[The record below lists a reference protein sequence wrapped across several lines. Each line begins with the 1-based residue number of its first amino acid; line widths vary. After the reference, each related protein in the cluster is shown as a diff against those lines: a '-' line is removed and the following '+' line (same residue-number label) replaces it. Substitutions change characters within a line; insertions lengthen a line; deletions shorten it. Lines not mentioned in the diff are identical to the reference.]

1 MERPCSHAATPSG
14 PYSYVLDVWG
24 SLSPA
29 PGPHQLRHWAA
40 TPDAAPRPHC
50 DQSMEAPRTFVPFND
65 YGKALNRSASPQ
77 RYPRPTKPLAARP
90 RRLSFGAAERA
101 PTTTGAPPP
110 ESPTMSTEPTTRAQ
124 PDHVHGAAALG
135 LSAGPRRRR
144 LAAGEPTPP
153 TRQLS
158 ASPTRPARRVA
169 VRDIGASCHD
179 GRHPATAMF
188 DGQKFW
194 ATTGLFPQ
202 SALARLPSPTRLS
215 SLSLDVGPSV
225 RQVTVSVGH
234 DDFED
239 VATVTFEGGGNK
251 RVSLENVL
259 ARDVRIR
266 IDLCSGRSPSSSPSR
281 SSACPPNIVNLVA
294 LDGNVPQARP
304 SQDRPDLRVV
314 RPPRSRSRR
323 LREDA
328 PAGAVHGGLEG
339 VGQRVPPFQRSH
351 LQI

>member
-1 MERPCSHAATPSG
+1 
-14 PYSYVLDVWG
+14 
-24 SLSPA
+24 
-29 PGPHQLRHWAA
+29 
-40 TPDAAPRPHC
+40 
-50 DQSMEAPRTFVPFND
+50 MEAPRTFVPFND

-101 PTTTGAPPP
+101 PTATGAPPP
-110 ESPTMSTEPTTRAQ
+110 ESPTMSTEQRLPWDSRRA
-124 PDHVHGAAALG
+124 PGAAD
-135 LSAGPRRRR
+135 SP
-144 LAAGEPTPP
+144 LA
-153 TRQLS
+153 S
-158 ASPTRPARRVA
+158 PARRVA

-234 DDFED
+234 LDEFED

-266 IDLCSGRSPSSSPSR
+266 IDRASGSF
-281 SSACPPNIVNLVA
+281 AIVQKVEVV
-294 LDGNVPQARP
+294 GVPA
-304 SQDRPDLRVV
+304 
-314 RPPRSRSRR
+314 
-323 LREDA
+323 
-328 PAGAVHGGLEG
+328 
-339 VGQRVPPFQRSH
+339 
-351 LQI
+351 

>member
-1 MERPCSHAATPSG
+1 
-14 PYSYVLDVWG
+14 
-24 SLSPA
+24 
-29 PGPHQLRHWAA
+29 
-40 TPDAAPRPHC
+40 
-50 DQSMEAPRTFVPFND
+50 MEAPRTFVPFND

-101 PTTTGAPPP
+101 PTTNSAPPP
-110 ESPTMSTEPTTRAQ
+110 ESPTMSTERTPESPTMSTERLPWDSRRAARE
-124 PDHVHGAAALG
+124 PLPE
-135 LSAGPRRRR
+135 S
-144 LAAGEPTPP
+144 PTPP

-158 ASPTRPARRVA
+158 ASPTRLARRVA

-234 DDFED
+234 EDAFED

-266 IDLCSGRSPSSSPSR
+266 IDSCSESF
-281 SSACPPNIVNLVA
+281 AIVQKVEVV
-294 LDGNVPQARP
+294 GVPA
-304 SQDRPDLRVV
+304 
-314 RPPRSRSRR
+314 
-323 LREDA
+323 
-328 PAGAVHGGLEG
+328 
-339 VGQRVPPFQRSH
+339 
-351 LQI
+351 

>member
-1 MERPCSHAATPSG
+1 
-14 PYSYVLDVWG
+14 
-24 SLSPA
+24 
-29 PGPHQLRHWAA
+29 
-40 TPDAAPRPHC
+40 
-50 DQSMEAPRTFVPFND
+50 MEAPRTFVPFND

-77 RYPRPTKPLAARP
+77 RYPRPTKPINAQP

-101 PTTTGAPPP
+101 PTATSAPPP
-110 ESPTMSTEPTTRAQ
+110 ESPTMSTEPRSPTMSTERLPWDSRQA
-124 PDHVHGAAALG
+124 PAAAD
-135 LSAGPRRRR
+135 S
-144 LAAGEPTPP
+144 PP
-153 TRQLS
+153 PS
-158 ASPTRPARRVA
+158 SPARRVA

-234 DDFED
+234 LDEFED

-251 RVSLENVL
+251 RVSLDNVL

-266 IDLCSGRSPSSSPSR
+266 IDLCSESF
-281 SSACPPNIVNLVA
+281 AIVQSVEVV
-294 LDGNVPQARP
+294 GVPA
-304 SQDRPDLRVV
+304 
-314 RPPRSRSRR
+314 
-323 LREDA
+323 
-328 PAGAVHGGLEG
+328 
-339 VGQRVPPFQRSH
+339 
-351 LQI
+351 

>member
-1 MERPCSHAATPSG
+1 
-14 PYSYVLDVWG
+14 
-24 SLSPA
+24 
-29 PGPHQLRHWAA
+29 
-40 TPDAAPRPHC
+40 
-50 DQSMEAPRTFVPFND
+50 MEAPRTFVPFND

-101 PTTTGAPPP
+101 PTTNSAPPP
-110 ESPTMSTEPTTRAQ
+110 ESPTMSKEPTRNSAPPLESLPTERLPWDSRRA
-124 PDHVHGAAALG
+124 PGAAD
-135 LSAGPRRRR
+135 SP
-144 LAAGEPTPP
+144 LA
-153 TRQLS
+153 S
-158 ASPTRPARRVA
+158 PARRVA

-225 RQVTVSVGH
+225 RQVTVGVGH
-234 DDFED
+234 EDDFED

-251 RVSLENVL
+251 RVSLENIL

-266 IDLCSGRSPSSSPSR
+266 IDRASESF
-281 SSACPPNIVNLVA
+281 AIVQKVEVV
-294 LDGNVPQARP
+294 GVPA
-304 SQDRPDLRVV
+304 
-314 RPPRSRSRR
+314 
-323 LREDA
+323 
-328 PAGAVHGGLEG
+328 
-339 VGQRVPPFQRSH
+339 
-351 LQI
+351 

>member
-1 MERPCSHAATPSG
+1 
-14 PYSYVLDVWG
+14 
-24 SLSPA
+24 
-29 PGPHQLRHWAA
+29 
-40 TPDAAPRPHC
+40 
-50 DQSMEAPRTFVPFND
+50 MEAPRTFVPFND

-90 RRLSFGAAERA
+90 RRLAFGAAERA
-101 PTTTGAPPP
+101 PTATGAPPP
-110 ESPTMSTEPTTRAQ
+110 ESPTMSTEQRLPWDSRRA
-124 PDHVHGAAALG
+124 PGAAD
-135 LSAGPRRRR
+135 SP
-144 LAAGEPTPP
+144 LA
-153 TRQLS
+153 S
-158 ASPTRPARRVA
+158 PARRVA

-225 RQVTVSVGH
+225 RQVTVGVGH
-234 DDFED
+234 EDDFED

-266 IDLCSGRSPSSSPSR
+266 IDRASGSF
-281 SSACPPNIVNLVA
+281 AIVQKVEVV
-294 LDGNVPQARP
+294 GVPA
-304 SQDRPDLRVV
+304 
-314 RPPRSRSRR
+314 
-323 LREDA
+323 
-328 PAGAVHGGLEG
+328 
-339 VGQRVPPFQRSH
+339 
-351 LQI
+351 

>member
-1 MERPCSHAATPSG
+1 
-14 PYSYVLDVWG
+14 
-24 SLSPA
+24 
-29 PGPHQLRHWAA
+29 
-40 TPDAAPRPHC
+40 
-50 DQSMEAPRTFVPFND
+50 MEAPRTFVPFND

-101 PTTTGAPPP
+101 PTATSAPPP
-110 ESPTMSTEPTTRAQ
+110 ESPTMSTEPRSPTMSTERLPWDSRRA
-124 PDHVHGAAALG
+124 PAAAD
-135 LSAGPRRRR
+135 S
-144 LAAGEPTPP
+144 PP
-153 TRQLS
+153 PS
-158 ASPTRPARRVA
+158 SPARRVA

-225 RQVTVSVGH
+225 RQVTVGVGH
-234 DDFED
+234 EDEFED

-266 IDLCSGRSPSSSPSR
+266 IDLCSESF
-281 SSACPPNIVNLVA
+281 AIVQSVEVV
-294 LDGNVPQARP
+294 GVPA
-304 SQDRPDLRVV
+304 
-314 RPPRSRSRR
+314 
-323 LREDA
+323 
-328 PAGAVHGGLEG
+328 
-339 VGQRVPPFQRSH
+339 
-351 LQI
+351 

>member
-1 MERPCSHAATPSG
+1 
-14 PYSYVLDVWG
+14 
-24 SLSPA
+24 
-29 PGPHQLRHWAA
+29 
-40 TPDAAPRPHC
+40 
-50 DQSMEAPRTFVPFND
+50 MEAPRTFVPFND

-101 PTTTGAPPP
+101 PTATGAPPP
-110 ESPTMSTEPTTRAQ
+110 ESPTMSTEQRLPWDSRRA
-124 PDHVHGAAALG
+124 PGAAD
-135 LSAGPRRRR
+135 SP
-144 LAAGEPTPP
+144 LA
-153 TRQLS
+153 S
-158 ASPTRPARRVA
+158 PARRVA

-225 RQVTVSVGH
+225 RQVTVGVGH
-234 DDFED
+234 EDDFED

-251 RVSLENVL
+251 RVLLENVL

-266 IDLCSGRSPSSSPSR
+266 IDRASGSF
-281 SSACPPNIVNLVA
+281 AIVQKVEVV
-294 LDGNVPQARP
+294 GVPA
-304 SQDRPDLRVV
+304 
-314 RPPRSRSRR
+314 
-323 LREDA
+323 
-328 PAGAVHGGLEG
+328 
-339 VGQRVPPFQRSH
+339 
-351 LQI
+351 

>member
-1 MERPCSHAATPSG
+1 
-14 PYSYVLDVWG
+14 
-24 SLSPA
+24 
-29 PGPHQLRHWAA
+29 
-40 TPDAAPRPHC
+40 
-50 DQSMEAPRTFVPFND
+50 MEAPRTFVPFND

-90 RRLSFGAAERA
+90 RRLAFGAAERA
-101 PTTTGAPPP
+101 PTATGAPPP
-110 ESPTMSTEPTTRAQ
+110 ESPTMSTERTPESPTMSTDRL
-124 PDHVHGAAALG
+124 PWDSRRTPAAAD
-135 LSAGPRRRR
+135 SPPAS
-144 LAAGEPTPP
+144 PTPP

-158 ASPTRPARRVA
+158 ASPPASPTRPARRVA

-234 DDFED
+234 EDDFED

-251 RVSLENVL
+251 RVLLENVL

-266 IDLCSGRSPSSSPSR
+266 IDRASGSF
-281 SSACPPNIVNLVA
+281 AIVQSVEVV
-294 LDGNVPQARP
+294 GVPA
-304 SQDRPDLRVV
+304 
-314 RPPRSRSRR
+314 
-323 LREDA
+323 
-328 PAGAVHGGLEG
+328 
-339 VGQRVPPFQRSH
+339 
-351 LQI
+351 

>member
-1 MERPCSHAATPSG
+1 
-14 PYSYVLDVWG
+14 
-24 SLSPA
+24 
-29 PGPHQLRHWAA
+29 
-40 TPDAAPRPHC
+40 
-50 DQSMEAPRTFVPFND
+50 MEAPRTFVPFND

-90 RRLSFGAAERA
+90 RRLAFGAAERA
-101 PTTTGAPPP
+101 PTTTTCAPPP
-110 ESPTMSTEPTTRAQ
+110 ESPTMSTEQRLPWDSRRA
-124 PDHVHGAAALG
+124 PGAAD
-135 LSAGPRRRR
+135 SP
-144 LAAGEPTPP
+144 LA
-153 TRQLS
+153 S
-158 ASPTRPARRVA
+158 PARRVA

-225 RQVTVSVGH
+225 RQVTVGVGH
-234 DDFED
+234 EDDFED

-266 IDLCSGRSPSSSPSR
+266 IDRASGSF
-281 SSACPPNIVNLVA
+281 AIVQKVEVV
-294 LDGNVPQARP
+294 GVPA
-304 SQDRPDLRVV
+304 
-314 RPPRSRSRR
+314 
-323 LREDA
+323 
-328 PAGAVHGGLEG
+328 
-339 VGQRVPPFQRSH
+339 
-351 LQI
+351 

>member
-1 MERPCSHAATPSG
+1 
-14 PYSYVLDVWG
+14 
-24 SLSPA
+24 
-29 PGPHQLRHWAA
+29 
-40 TPDAAPRPHC
+40 
-50 DQSMEAPRTFVPFND
+50 MEAPRTFVPFND

-77 RYPRPTKPLAARP
+77 RYPRPTKPTNVRP
-90 RRLSFGAAERA
+90 RRLAFGAAERA
-101 PTTTGAPPP
+101 PTATGAPPP
-110 ESPTMSTEPTTRAQ
+110 ESPTMSTERTPESPTMSTGRL
-124 PDHVHGAAALG
+124 PWDSRRTPAAAD
-135 LSAGPRRRR
+135 SPPAS
-144 LAAGEPTPP
+144 PTPP

-158 ASPTRPARRVA
+158 ASPTRLARRVA

-225 RQVTVSVGH
+225 RQVTVGVGH
-234 DDFED
+234 EDEFED

-266 IDLCSGRSPSSSPSR
+266 IDLCSESF
-281 SSACPPNIVNLVA
+281 AIVQSVEVV
-294 LDGNVPQARP
+294 GVPA
-304 SQDRPDLRVV
+304 
-314 RPPRSRSRR
+314 
-323 LREDA
+323 
-328 PAGAVHGGLEG
+328 
-339 VGQRVPPFQRSH
+339 
-351 LQI
+351 

>member
-1 MERPCSHAATPSG
+1 
-14 PYSYVLDVWG
+14 
-24 SLSPA
+24 
-29 PGPHQLRHWAA
+29 
-40 TPDAAPRPHC
+40 
-50 DQSMEAPRTFVPFND
+50 MEAPRTFVPFND

-101 PTTTGAPPP
+101 PTTTTCAPPP
-110 ESPTMSTEPTTRAQ
+110 ESPTMSTERTPESPTMSTERLPWDSRRA
-124 PDHVHGAAALG
+124 PGAADSPPA
-135 LSAGPRRRR
+135 S
-144 LAAGEPTPP
+144 PTPP
-153 TRQLS
+153 PRV
-158 ASPTRPARRVA
+158 ASGKGQRVA

-234 DDFED
+234 LDEFED

-251 RVSLENVL
+251 RVSLDNVL

-266 IDLCSGRSPSSSPSR
+266 IDLCSESF
-281 SSACPPNIVNLVA
+281 AIVQSVEVV
-294 LDGNVPQARP
+294 GVPA
-304 SQDRPDLRVV
+304 
-314 RPPRSRSRR
+314 
-323 LREDA
+323 
-328 PAGAVHGGLEG
+328 
-339 VGQRVPPFQRSH
+339 
-351 LQI
+351 

>member
-1 MERPCSHAATPSG
+1 
-14 PYSYVLDVWG
+14 
-24 SLSPA
+24 
-29 PGPHQLRHWAA
+29 
-40 TPDAAPRPHC
+40 
-50 DQSMEAPRTFVPFND
+50 MEAPRTFVPFND

-77 RYPRPTKPLAARP
+77 RYPRPTKPINAQP

-101 PTTTGAPPP
+101 PTATSAPPP
-110 ESPTMSTEPTTRAQ
+110 ESPTMSTEPRSPTMSTERLPWDSRQA
-124 PDHVHGAAALG
+124 PAAAD
-135 LSAGPRRRR
+135 SPPAS
-144 LAAGEPTPP
+144 PTPP

-158 ASPTRPARRVA
+158 ASGRRVA

-234 DDFED
+234 EDDFED

-266 IDLCSGRSPSSSPSR
+266 IDLCSESF
-281 SSACPPNIVNLVA
+281 AIVQSVEVV
-294 LDGNVPQARP
+294 GVPA
-304 SQDRPDLRVV
+304 
-314 RPPRSRSRR
+314 
-323 LREDA
+323 
-328 PAGAVHGGLEG
+328 
-339 VGQRVPPFQRSH
+339 
-351 LQI
+351 

>member
-1 MERPCSHAATPSG
+1 
-14 PYSYVLDVWG
+14 
-24 SLSPA
+24 
-29 PGPHQLRHWAA
+29 
-40 TPDAAPRPHC
+40 
-50 DQSMEAPRTFVPFND
+50 MEAPRTFVPFND

-101 PTTTGAPPP
+101 PTTNSAPPP
-110 ESPTMSTEPTTRAQ
+110 ESPTMSKEPTRNSAPPLESLPTERLPWDSRRA
-124 PDHVHGAAALG
+124 PGAAD
-135 LSAGPRRRR
+135 SP
-144 LAAGEPTPP
+144 LA
-153 TRQLS
+153 S
-158 ASPTRPARRVA
+158 PARRVA

-225 RQVTVSVGH
+225 RQVTVGVGH
-234 DDFED
+234 EDDFED

-266 IDLCSGRSPSSSPSR
+266 IDRASGSF
-281 SSACPPNIVNLVA
+281 AIVQKVEVV
-294 LDGNVPQARP
+294 GVPA
-304 SQDRPDLRVV
+304 
-314 RPPRSRSRR
+314 
-323 LREDA
+323 
-328 PAGAVHGGLEG
+328 
-339 VGQRVPPFQRSH
+339 
-351 LQI
+351 

>member
-1 MERPCSHAATPSG
+1 
-14 PYSYVLDVWG
+14 
-24 SLSPA
+24 
-29 PGPHQLRHWAA
+29 
-40 TPDAAPRPHC
+40 
-50 DQSMEAPRTFVPFND
+50 MEAPRTFVPFND

-101 PTTTGAPPP
+101 PTATGAPPP
-110 ESPTMSTEPTTRAQ
+110 ESPTMSTERTPESPTMSTGRL
-124 PDHVHGAAALG
+124 PWDSRRTPAAAD
-135 LSAGPRRRR
+135 SPPAS
-144 LAAGEPTPP
+144 PTPP

-158 ASPTRPARRVA
+158 ASPTRLARRVA

-234 DDFED
+234 EDDFED

-266 IDLCSGRSPSSSPSR
+266 IDLCSESF
-281 SSACPPNIVNLVA
+281 AIVQSVEVV
-294 LDGNVPQARP
+294 GVPA
-304 SQDRPDLRVV
+304 
-314 RPPRSRSRR
+314 
-323 LREDA
+323 
-328 PAGAVHGGLEG
+328 
-339 VGQRVPPFQRSH
+339 
-351 LQI
+351 

>member
-1 MERPCSHAATPSG
+1 
-14 PYSYVLDVWG
+14 
-24 SLSPA
+24 
-29 PGPHQLRHWAA
+29 
-40 TPDAAPRPHC
+40 
-50 DQSMEAPRTFVPFND
+50 MEAPRTFVPFND

-77 RYPRPTKPLAARP
+77 RYPRPTKPINARP

-101 PTTTGAPPP
+101 PTTTTCAPPP
-110 ESPTMSTEPTTRAQ
+110 ESPTMSTERTPESPTMSTERLPWDSRGA
-124 PDHVHGAAALG
+124 PAAAD
-135 LSAGPRRRR
+135 S
-144 LAAGEPTPP
+144 PP
-153 TRQLS
+153 S
-158 ASPTRPARRVA
+158 SNPARRVA

-234 DDFED
+234 LDEFED

-251 RVSLENVL
+251 RVLLENVL

-266 IDLCSGRSPSSSPSR
+266 IDLCSESF
-281 SSACPPNIVNLVA
+281 AIVQSVEVV
-294 LDGNVPQARP
+294 GVPA
-304 SQDRPDLRVV
+304 
-314 RPPRSRSRR
+314 
-323 LREDA
+323 
-328 PAGAVHGGLEG
+328 
-339 VGQRVPPFQRSH
+339 
-351 LQI
+351 

>member
-1 MERPCSHAATPSG
+1 
-14 PYSYVLDVWG
+14 
-24 SLSPA
+24 
-29 PGPHQLRHWAA
+29 
-40 TPDAAPRPHC
+40 
-50 DQSMEAPRTFVPFND
+50 MEAPRTFVPFND

-101 PTTTGAPPP
+101 PTATGAPPP
-110 ESPTMSTEPTTRAQ
+110 ESPTMSTEPRSPTMSTERLPWDSRQA
-124 PDHVHGAAALG
+124 PAATDSPPA
-135 LSAGPRRRR
+135 S
-144 LAAGEPTPP
+144 PTPP

-158 ASPTRPARRVA
+158 ASSPSSPARRVA

-225 RQVTVSVGH
+225 RQVTVGVGH
-234 DDFED
+234 EDEFED

-266 IDLCSGRSPSSSPSR
+266 IDRASGSF
-281 SSACPPNIVNLVA
+281 AIVQKVEVV
-294 LDGNVPQARP
+294 GVPA
-304 SQDRPDLRVV
+304 
-314 RPPRSRSRR
+314 
-323 LREDA
+323 
-328 PAGAVHGGLEG
+328 
-339 VGQRVPPFQRSH
+339 
-351 LQI
+351 

>member
-1 MERPCSHAATPSG
+1 
-14 PYSYVLDVWG
+14 
-24 SLSPA
+24 
-29 PGPHQLRHWAA
+29 
-40 TPDAAPRPHC
+40 
-50 DQSMEAPRTFVPFND
+50 MEAPRTFVPFND

-101 PTTTGAPPP
+101 PTTNSAPPP
-110 ESPTMSTEPTTRAQ
+110 ESPTMSTEQRLPWDSRRA
-124 PDHVHGAAALG
+124 PAAAD
-135 LSAGPRRRR
+135 SPPASPPSS
-144 LAAGEPTPP
+144 PTPAP
-153 TRQLS
+153 RV
-158 ASPTRPARRVA
+158 ASGKGQRVA

-225 RQVTVSVGH
+225 RQVTVGVGH
-234 DDFED
+234 EDEFED

-251 RVSLENVL
+251 RVLLENVL

-266 IDLCSGRSPSSSPSR
+266 IDRASGSF
-281 SSACPPNIVNLVA
+281 AIVQKVEVV
-294 LDGNVPQARP
+294 GVPA
-304 SQDRPDLRVV
+304 
-314 RPPRSRSRR
+314 
-323 LREDA
+323 
-328 PAGAVHGGLEG
+328 
-339 VGQRVPPFQRSH
+339 
-351 LQI
+351 

>member
-1 MERPCSHAATPSG
+1 MPVAKGLLQQCHLQCQKGEACETLAARVTEWRESPPGRLPSSRSSWEPVLKDVRPASGLREALESLPAAHFLLCEDAPPQRVERPCLHAATPSG
-14 PYSYVLDVWG
+14 RYSYVLDVWG
-24 SLSPA
+24 SLSPSAAASSRA
-29 PGPHQLRHWAA
+29 PLR
-40 TPDAAPRPHC
+40 P
-50 DQSMEAPRTFVPFND
+50 QSMEAPRTFVPFND

-77 RYPRPTKPLAARP
+77 RYPRPTKPLAAQP

-101 PTTTGAPPP
+101 PTATGAPPP
-110 ESPTMSTEPTTRAQ
+110 ESPTMSTERLPWDSRQA
-124 PDHVHGAAALG
+124 PAAAD
-135 LSAGPRRRR
+135 S
-144 LAAGEPTPP
+144 PP
-153 TRQLS
+153 
-158 ASPTRPARRVA
+158 ASPTPAPRVASGKGQRVA

-234 DDFED
+234 LDQFED
-239 VATVTFEGGGNK
+239 VATVTFSEGAAHK

-266 IDLCSGRSPSSSPSR
+266 IDRASGSF
-281 SSACPPNIVNLVA
+281 AIVQKVEVV
-294 LDGNVPQARP
+294 GVPA
-304 SQDRPDLRVV
+304 
-314 RPPRSRSRR
+314 
-323 LREDA
+323 
-328 PAGAVHGGLEG
+328 
-339 VGQRVPPFQRSH
+339 
-351 LQI
+351 

>member
-1 MERPCSHAATPSG
+1 
-14 PYSYVLDVWG
+14 
-24 SLSPA
+24 
-29 PGPHQLRHWAA
+29 
-40 TPDAAPRPHC
+40 
-50 DQSMEAPRTFVPFND
+50 MEAPRTFVPFND

-101 PTTTGAPPP
+101 PTATGAPPP
-110 ESPTMSTEPTTRAQ
+110 ESPTMSTERTPESPTMSTGRL
-124 PDHVHGAAALG
+124 PWDSRRTPAAAD
-135 LSAGPRRRR
+135 SPPAS
-144 LAAGEPTPP
+144 PTPP

-158 ASPTRPARRVA
+158 ASPTRLARRVA

-234 DDFED
+234 EDEFED

-266 IDLCSGRSPSSSPSR
+266 IDLCSESF
-281 SSACPPNIVNLVA
+281 AIVQSVEVV
-294 LDGNVPQARP
+294 GVPA
-304 SQDRPDLRVV
+304 
-314 RPPRSRSRR
+314 
-323 LREDA
+323 
-328 PAGAVHGGLEG
+328 
-339 VGQRVPPFQRSH
+339 
-351 LQI
+351 

>member
-1 MERPCSHAATPSG
+1 
-14 PYSYVLDVWG
+14 
-24 SLSPA
+24 
-29 PGPHQLRHWAA
+29 
-40 TPDAAPRPHC
+40 
-50 DQSMEAPRTFVPFND
+50 MEAPRTFVPFND

-101 PTTTGAPPP
+101 PTATSAPPP
-110 ESPTMSTEPTTRAQ
+110 ESPTMSTEPRSPTMSTERLPWDSRQA
-124 PDHVHGAAALG
+124 PAAAD
-135 LSAGPRRRR
+135 SPPAS
-144 LAAGEPTPP
+144 PTPP

-158 ASPTRPARRVA
+158 ASPTRLARRVA

-225 RQVTVSVGH
+225 RQVTVGVGH
-234 DDFED
+234 LDEFED

-266 IDLCSGRSPSSSPSR
+266 IDLCSESF
-281 SSACPPNIVNLVA
+281 AIVQSVEVV
-294 LDGNVPQARP
+294 GVPA
-304 SQDRPDLRVV
+304 
-314 RPPRSRSRR
+314 
-323 LREDA
+323 
-328 PAGAVHGGLEG
+328 
-339 VGQRVPPFQRSH
+339 
-351 LQI
+351 

>member
-1 MERPCSHAATPSG
+1 
-14 PYSYVLDVWG
+14 
-24 SLSPA
+24 
-29 PGPHQLRHWAA
+29 
-40 TPDAAPRPHC
+40 
-50 DQSMEAPRTFVPFND
+50 MEAPRTFVPFND

-77 RYPRPTKPLAARP
+77 RYPRPTKPTNVRP
-90 RRLSFGAAERA
+90 RRLAFGAAERA
-101 PTTTGAPPP
+101 PTATGAPPP
-110 ESPTMSTEPTTRAQ
+110 ESPTMSTERTPESPTMSTERLPWDSRRA
-124 PDHVHGAAALG
+124 PAAAD
-135 LSAGPRRRR
+135 S
-144 LAAGEPTPP
+144 PP
-153 TRQLS
+153 
-158 ASPTRPARRVA
+158 ASPPSSPARRVA

-234 DDFED
+234 EDDFED

-266 IDLCSGRSPSSSPSR
+266 IDLCSESF
-281 SSACPPNIVNLVA
+281 AIVQSVEVV
-294 LDGNVPQARP
+294 GVPA
-304 SQDRPDLRVV
+304 
-314 RPPRSRSRR
+314 
-323 LREDA
+323 
-328 PAGAVHGGLEG
+328 
-339 VGQRVPPFQRSH
+339 
-351 LQI
+351 

>member
-1 MERPCSHAATPSG
+1 
-14 PYSYVLDVWG
+14 
-24 SLSPA
+24 
-29 PGPHQLRHWAA
+29 
-40 TPDAAPRPHC
+40 
-50 DQSMEAPRTFVPFND
+50 MEAPRTFVPFND

-101 PTTTGAPPP
+101 PTTNSAPPP
-110 ESPTMSTEPTTRAQ
+110 ESPTMSTERLPWDSRRA
-124 PDHVHGAAALG
+124 PGAADSPPA
-135 LSAGPRRRR
+135 S
-144 LAAGEPTPP
+144 PTPP

-158 ASPTRPARRVA
+158 ASPPVNPSSPARRVA

-234 DDFED
+234 LDEFED

-266 IDLCSGRSPSSSPSR
+266 IDRASGSF
-281 SSACPPNIVNLVA
+281 AIVQSVEVV
-294 LDGNVPQARP
+294 GVPA
-304 SQDRPDLRVV
+304 
-314 RPPRSRSRR
+314 
-323 LREDA
+323 
-328 PAGAVHGGLEG
+328 
-339 VGQRVPPFQRSH
+339 
-351 LQI
+351 

>member
-1 MERPCSHAATPSG
+1 
-14 PYSYVLDVWG
+14 
-24 SLSPA
+24 
-29 PGPHQLRHWAA
+29 
-40 TPDAAPRPHC
+40 
-50 DQSMEAPRTFVPFND
+50 MEAPRTFVPFND

-101 PTTTGAPPP
+101 PTTTTCAPPP
-110 ESPTMSTEPTTRAQ
+110 ESPTMSTERTPESPTMSTEQRLPWDSRRA
-124 PDHVHGAAALG
+124 PAAADSPAA
-135 LSAGPRRRR
+135 SAP
-144 LAAGEPTPP
+144 
-153 TRQLS
+153 S
-158 ASPTRPARRVA
+158 SPARRVA

-225 RQVTVSVGH
+225 RQVTVGVGH
-234 DDFED
+234 EDDFED

-251 RVSLENVL
+251 RVLLENVL

-266 IDLCSGRSPSSSPSR
+266 IDRASGSF
-281 SSACPPNIVNLVA
+281 AIVQKVEVV
-294 LDGNVPQARP
+294 GVPA
-304 SQDRPDLRVV
+304 
-314 RPPRSRSRR
+314 
-323 LREDA
+323 
-328 PAGAVHGGLEG
+328 
-339 VGQRVPPFQRSH
+339 
-351 LQI
+351 

>member
-1 MERPCSHAATPSG
+1 
-14 PYSYVLDVWG
+14 
-24 SLSPA
+24 
-29 PGPHQLRHWAA
+29 
-40 TPDAAPRPHC
+40 
-50 DQSMEAPRTFVPFND
+50 MEAPRTFVPFKD

-77 RYPRPTKPLAARP
+77 RYPRPTKPINAQP

-101 PTTTGAPPP
+101 PTATSAPPP
-110 ESPTMSTEPTTRAQ
+110 ESPTMSTEPRSPTMSTGRL
-124 PDHVHGAAALG
+124 PWDSRRTPAAAD
-135 LSAGPRRRR
+135 SPPAS
-144 LAAGEPTPP
+144 PTPP

-158 ASPTRPARRVA
+158 ASPTRLARRVA

-225 RQVTVSVGH
+225 RQVTVGVGH
-234 DDFED
+234 EDDFED

-251 RVSLENVL
+251 RVLLENVL

-266 IDLCSGRSPSSSPSR
+266 IDRASGSF
-281 SSACPPNIVNLVA
+281 AIVQKVEVV
-294 LDGNVPQARP
+294 GVPA
-304 SQDRPDLRVV
+304 
-314 RPPRSRSRR
+314 
-323 LREDA
+323 
-328 PAGAVHGGLEG
+328 
-339 VGQRVPPFQRSH
+339 
-351 LQI
+351 

>member
-1 MERPCSHAATPSG
+1 
-14 PYSYVLDVWG
+14 
-24 SLSPA
+24 
-29 PGPHQLRHWAA
+29 
-40 TPDAAPRPHC
+40 
-50 DQSMEAPRTFVPFND
+50 MEAPRTFVPFND

-77 RYPRPTKPLAARP
+77 RYPRPTKPINAQP

-101 PTTTGAPPP
+101 PTATSAPPP
-110 ESPTMSTEPTTRAQ
+110 ESPTMSTEPRSPTMSTERLPWDSRSA
-124 PDHVHGAAALG
+124 PAAAD
-135 LSAGPRRRR
+135 SPPAS
-144 LAAGEPTPP
+144 PTPP

-158 ASPTRPARRVA
+158 ASPTRLARRVA

-234 DDFED
+234 EDDFED

-266 IDLCSGRSPSSSPSR
+266 IDRASGSF
-281 SSACPPNIVNLVA
+281 AIVQSVEVV
-294 LDGNVPQARP
+294 GVPA
-304 SQDRPDLRVV
+304 
-314 RPPRSRSRR
+314 
-323 LREDA
+323 
-328 PAGAVHGGLEG
+328 
-339 VGQRVPPFQRSH
+339 
-351 LQI
+351 

>member
-1 MERPCSHAATPSG
+1 
-14 PYSYVLDVWG
+14 
-24 SLSPA
+24 
-29 PGPHQLRHWAA
+29 
-40 TPDAAPRPHC
+40 
-50 DQSMEAPRTFVPFND
+50 MEAPRTFVPFND

-101 PTTTGAPPP
+101 PTATGAPPP
-110 ESPTMSTEPTTRAQ
+110 ESPTMSTEQRLPWDSRRA
-124 PDHVHGAAALG
+124 PGAAD
-135 LSAGPRRRR
+135 SP
-144 LAAGEPTPP
+144 LA
-153 TRQLS
+153 S
-158 ASPTRPARRVA
+158 PARRVA

-225 RQVTVSVGH
+225 RQVTVGVGLE

-251 RVSLENVL
+251 RVLLENVL

-266 IDLCSGRSPSSSPSR
+266 IDRASGSF
-281 SSACPPNIVNLVA
+281 AIVQKVEVV
-294 LDGNVPQARP
+294 GVPA
-304 SQDRPDLRVV
+304 
-314 RPPRSRSRR
+314 
-323 LREDA
+323 
-328 PAGAVHGGLEG
+328 
-339 VGQRVPPFQRSH
+339 
-351 LQI
+351 